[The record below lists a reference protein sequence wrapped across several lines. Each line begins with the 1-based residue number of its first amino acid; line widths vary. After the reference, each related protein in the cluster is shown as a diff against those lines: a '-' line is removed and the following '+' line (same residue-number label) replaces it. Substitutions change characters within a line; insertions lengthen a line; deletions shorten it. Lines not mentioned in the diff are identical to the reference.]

1 MKKVEFS
8 LSFEVHK
15 GLDEEDLE
23 VLLKDYLINDYI
35 VENFVSSVI
44 SEEESIENFAIGSVD
59 LVLKK
64 QIKKTS
70 KKNNKRP
77 DLVGEQW
84 KQV

>member
-23 VLLKDYLINDYI
+23 V
-35 VENFVSSVI
+35 
-44 SEEESIENFAIGSVD
+44 ESIENFAIGSVD